1 MSTPAVQKVID
12 SLANDLR
19 EGVAE
24 IEASTPTT
32 RGHYGTYM
40 GLFSQFADDAGQGR
54 ILAKALIKAGANE
67 RGVND
72 ALRVSF

>member
-1 MSTPAVQKVID
+1 MSTKAQEIID
-12 SLANDLR
+12 NLAAELR

-24 IEASTPTT
+24 IEASVPTT

-40 GLFSQFADDAGQGR
+40 GLFSQFADDIGQAR
-54 ILAKALIKAGANE
+54 VLAAALIKAGANE
-67 RGVND
+67 QGVND